1 MAVDTALLTL
11 DAAGA
16 QLLVLQVRRNDD
28 TGWALPGT
36 FLHPGERLADAVERS
51 LRTKSGVRG
60 LRPRQLHV
68 FDDPGRDDRG
78 WVLSVAHLAVVA
90 PERLASRFGVR
101 TRLMPTSRPGRL
113 PHDHAGIIARA
124 VGDLRLRYVAAPD
137 PDALLGGEFTLR
149 DLRLAHEAVAGEPLQ
164 RDRFRRLM
172 EPRLEPTGEV
182 ATGIRGR
189 PAETFRR
196 RS

>member
-1 MAVDTALLTL
+1 MLTL
-11 DAAGA
+11 DAEGA
-16 QLLVLQVRRNDD
+16 ELLVLQVRRSGD

-51 LRTKSGVRG
+51 LRAKSGVRG

-68 FDDPGRDDRG
+68 FDDPDRDDRG

-90 PERLASRFGVR
+90 PARLASRFPDR

-113 PHDHAGIIARA
+113 PHDHASIVARA
-124 VGDLRLRYVAAPD
+124 VQDMRARYATAPD
-137 PDALLGGEFTLR
+137 PDGLLGPTFSLR
-149 DLRLAHEAVAGEPLQ
+149 ELRLAHEAVAGEPLQ
-164 RDRFRRLM
+164 RDRFRRMM
-172 EPRLEPTGEV
+172 EPRLRPTG
-182 ATGIRGR
+182 AIAAGTRGR

-196 RS
+196 P